1 LRKINNR
8 ASAYLINGATRIRSG
23 RGIPVIFEKGNAMFQ
38 FGYLFLILLA
48 ALPLG
53 RTFLNGRGND
63 SPVVFVHRLYRDL
76 AYIAAAVL
84 GIICFEAAMTISLQN
99 YWFDELGQRYRY
111 WLALGL
117 RAGIFVTVLF
127 SVGIFVGCNLRSLCR
142 PLPAVP
148 KSAPWFAALIFAAVV
163 AFSATTL
170 WMPLLGFLGATETGA
185 SDPVF
190 GRDISFYLLAL
201 PWYDDLVGI
210 AMIVLTVTVALWVA
224 IGLGLYPRS
233 GRPWDHF
240 ADHLAQHSR
249 PSLRMIGGVDA
260 RTQNEVIWG
269 RWIRQGL
276 VLGALLCFASGV
288 ARLLGRYHLII
299 DGHSQVVAGGSFADV
314 NFWIPAYNVV
324 TVGWVAAA
332 FILIAAACVTRFRN
346 WLLMR
351 PSHWMFPCGLFVAI
365 YLGAAIVPAAV
376 ERLYVGPNQITL
388 EQPYLL
394 RSIAGTREAYNLDGA
409 SMEEREFAVSAAPLT
424 REDLDKSGA
433 TLQDARIWDWRA
445 LEPQLQQIQGLRP
458 YYTFAGVDID
468 RYMIDGVERQ
478 VMITARELN
487 VEKLPDQAK
496 VWVNLALKYTH
507 GYGAVAVPANEMD
520 SRGNPLLWAH
530 DIPLTA
536 KGDLAVKQGAIYY
549 GALTRDRVY
558 VRTSE
563 KEFDFPQGQANAET
577 VYEGKGGILLS
588 NFWRKLVVAHETD
601 GLRLFISEY
610 FTPESRVLL
619 RRNIVERVERLAPF
633 LSFDRDPYIVAD
645 GDHYSYIIDAYTSSA
660 NYPYSDAYSGS
671 LTSLRGRNYLR
682 NSAKAVIDAY
692 NGSVTFYVFDN
703 HDPIIKA
710 YRQMLPGLFKD
721 RSEMPQNL
729 QRHIR
734 YPEDLFTVQAEMYG
748 TYHMTNPTTFYNR
761 EDRWEVPHELYRDR
775 EIEVRPYYVIAQLPK
790 AERPEFL
797 LMLPLS
803 VAGKNQMAGWLAGLS
818 DGENYGKM
826 VAFRFPKGTFI
837 DGPAQVESRINSDS
851 RFSGDLTLW
860 DQHGSQVI
868 RGNLIVLP
876 LNGNQLI
883 AIEPVYIEAEQ
894 TKIPTLARI
903 VLAQLLP
910 DDRKIEWAH
919 SLKDAEDLLVGASIR
934 SSGSSAASEL
944 DVDRLNRARAVFQE
958 MQRQYASGDYTKYG
972 ELLQQLEKLLIS
984 P

>member
-1 LRKINNR
+1 
-8 ASAYLINGATRIRSG
+8 
-23 RGIPVIFEKGNAMFQ
+23 MFQ
-38 FGYLFLILLA
+38 LSYLVLILLA

-53 RTFLNGRGND
+53 RTFLSGTGGG
-63 SPVVFVHRLYRDL
+63 SPVVFMHRLYRDL
-76 AYIAAAVL
+76 AYIAVAVI
-84 GIICFEAAMTISLQN
+84 GIICFEAALTISLQN

-111 WLALGL
+111 WLAFGL
-117 RAGIFVTVLF
+117 RSGIFVIVLV
-127 SVGIFVGCNLRSLCR
+127 SVGLFVGYNLRALCR
-142 PLPAVP
+142 PWPAVP
-148 KSAPWFAALIFAAVV
+148 KSAPWFAALVLAAVV
-163 AFSATTL
+163 GFSATTL
-170 WMPLLGFLGATETGA
+170 WVPLLGFLGATATGT

-190 GRDISFYLLAL
+190 GKDISFYLLAL
-201 PWYDDLVGI
+201 PWYDDLLGI
-210 AMIVLTVTVALWVA
+210 VITVLVITIALWAVT
-224 IGLGLYPRS
+224 GLGLYPRS
-233 GRPWDHF
+233 GRALDHF
-240 ADHLAQHSR
+240 NDYLRQ
-249 PSLRMIGGVDA
+249 PGTQVLRMIGAVEADA
-260 RTQNEVIWG
+260 PAQSATIWG

-288 ARLLGRYHLII
+288 SRFLDRYYLIV
-299 DGHSQVVAGGSFADV
+299 DGHSQVVAGGSYADV
-314 NFWIPAYNVV
+314 NFWIPAYNLIMVC
-324 TVGWVAAA
+324 WIAAA
-332 FILIAAACVTRFRN
+332 FILMAAACVTRIRI

-351 PSHWMFPCGLFVAI
+351 PSHWVVLCGLFAAL
-365 YLGAAIVPAAV
+365 YLGAAIIPSTV

-433 TLQDARIWDWRA
+433 TLRDARIWDWRA

-468 RYMIDGVERQ
+468 RYLIDGVERQ
-478 VMITARELN
+478 VLITARELD
-487 VEKLPDQAK
+487 VERLPDQAK

-507 GYGAVAVPANEMD
+507 GYGVVAVPANEMD

-530 DIPLTA
+530 DIPVKA
-536 KGDLAVKQGAIYY
+536 KGDLAVNQGAIYY

-558 VRTSE
+558 VRTTE

-577 VYEGKGGILLS
+577 VYEGKGGIPLS

-619 RRNIVERVERLAPF
+619 RRNIVERVKRLAPF
-633 LSFDRDPYIVAD
+633 LTFDRDPYIVAD
-645 GDHYSYIIDAYTSSA
+645 GDHYSYIIDAYTSSG
-660 NYPYSDAYSGS
+660 NYPYSEAYRGS
-671 LTSLRGRNYLR
+671 LSWLHGRNYLR
-682 NSAKAVIDAY
+682 NSIKTVIDAY

-703 HDPIIKA
+703 RDPIIKA
-710 YRQMLPGLFKD
+710 YRKMLPGLFKD
-721 RSEMPQNL
+721 RNEMPQNL
-729 QRHIR
+729 QHHIR

-803 VAGKNQMAGWLAGLS
+803 VAGKNQLAGWLAGLS

-910 DDRKIEWAH
+910 DDRKIEWAK
-919 SLKDAEDLLVGASIR
+919 SLGDAEDLLVGASIR
-934 SSGSSAASEL
+934 SNISSAHIET
-944 DVDRLNRARAVFQE
+944 DGRIDRARTVFQE
-958 MQRQYASGDYTKYG
+958 MQRQYASGNYAKYG
-972 ELLQQLEKLLIS
+972 ELLQQLEKLLAS